1 MAWQDRFIT
10 LYLYICTHYQSHLW
24 VYCQRLGP
32 YADLSF
38 SDEEVICIY
47 LWGIMEKRRE
57 IRQIYDHT
65 ERYLKDWFPLL
76 PSYGG
81 FVQRL
86 NRVADVFVPLI
97 EQLQQDFPQ
106 AGVLKE
112 IRLMDSMPI
121 CIAKAKRSGS
131 ARVAQGLAN
140 KGYCASKDM
149 YYYGVKLHV
158 LGQRR
163 PGTLPLPEY
172 LGLTPASDNDLATF
186 RQIAPQIQGGE
197 IYLDKAYADA
207 LLAQAAKDEQA
218 LAIRTPVKKKK
229 QQDFLEVI
237 DHWLSVAV
245 SRVRQ
250 PIESLFNWIEE
261 KTGIQ
266 KASKVRSINGL
277 QVHVF
282 GRLAA
287 AMYLLAES
295 A

>member
-47 LWGIMEKRRE
+47 MWGIMEKRRE
-57 IRQIYDHT
+57 ITQIYDHT

-131 ARVAQGLAN
+131 AQVAQGLAN
-140 KGYCASKDM
+140 KGYCSSKDM

-158 LGQRR
+158 IGQRR

-207 LLAQAAKDEQA
+207 LLAQAAKDEQD

-237 DHWLSVAV
+237 DQWLSVAV

-266 KASKVRSINGL
+266 KASKVRSLNGL

-287 AMYLLAES
+287 AV
-295 A
+295 